1 MWDRDNIEAP
11 YITRA
16 ERWGREDPEPWD
28 DDYEG
33 DEYDAEEELSL

>member
-16 ERWGREDPEPWD
+16 ERWGMEDDFFCVAFFWD
-28 DDYEG
+28 DDWGEVDD
-33 DEYDAEEELSL
+33 DE

>member
-11 YITRA
+11 WITRA

-28 DDYEG
+28 DDEG

>member
-28 DDYEG
+28 DEWEE
-33 DEYDAEEELSL
+33 EYDAEEELSL